1 MAKSKIDFRH
11 IFIESILIVFTVS
24 LALTLSEW
32 RVSVKE
38 NRTKEAV
45 LRNIASELEDNKTDL
60 ELKMP
65 YHLAMSQKLNKYIN
79 SDSLW
84 NTLNY
89 GSGMEAMLQILERGI
104 WNPKLQ
110 SGAWR
115 SAELSGVV
123 NSFDYETIYL
133 LSNVYSVQEAGP
145 ESSWKQLAKLFADPN
160 SYDPSSAK
168 RLAQMLSLGFRELY
182 SQEKSLVDSY
192 EEALNHLSKE

>member
-11 IFIESILIVFTVS
+11 IFIEAILIVFTVS
-24 LALTLSEW
+24 LALALSEW

-45 LRNIASELEDNKTDL
+45 LRNIASELEDNKSDL
-60 ELKMP
+60 ELKMA
-65 YHLAMSQKLNKYIN
+65 YHLAMSQKLNNYLN

-89 GSGMEAMLQILERGI
+89 SSGMEAMIQILEKGI

-123 NSFDYETIYL
+123 NTFDYETIYL

-168 RLAQMLSLGFRELY
+168 RLAQMLSLGFKELY
-182 SQEKSLVDSY
+182 SQEKSLVLSY
-192 EEALNHLSKE
+192 EEALNTIRKE